1 MSKARWL
8 HLKKVSYVLVP
19 KALLV
24 FRTTARANLPIIG
37 YWLSAIGYSRSGM
50 REQIRDTNL
59 YIRKVV
65 RGDATG

>member
-1 MSKARWL
+1 
-8 HLKKVSYVLVP
+8 VP